1 MMVSLKTHM
10 VDLDVRKKFYNFQL
24 LLVLAKYYGV
34 DLVSY
39 LGNIKDSQLKPL
51 WLQWVCLVTDLV
63 LSPYASIQGL
73 L

>member
-10 VDLDVRKKFYNFQL
+10 VDLDVRKKFYDFQL

-39 LGNIKDSQLKPL
+39 LGNIKDSQL
-51 WLQWVCLVTDLV
+51 
-63 LSPYASIQGL
+63 
-73 L
+73 